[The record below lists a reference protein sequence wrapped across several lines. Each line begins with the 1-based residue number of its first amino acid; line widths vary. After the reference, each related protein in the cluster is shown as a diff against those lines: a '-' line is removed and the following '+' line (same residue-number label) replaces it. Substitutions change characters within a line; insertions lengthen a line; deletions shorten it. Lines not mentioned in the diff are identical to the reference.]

1 MEKKIWLLCGWML
14 LLSACGREKE
24 AKAGL
29 ERARVL
35 YEERQFAA
43 AKNAIDTLRMRYPE
57 EVAVL
62 KESLTLMRLVERG
75 ESERNIAFCDS
86 MIPIRAEEAEAMKKN
101 FVLEKDTVYEDVGHY
116 VWKQKTV
123 ERNVER
129 SYIRCGV
136 DEKGEIY
143 LASVFF
149 GRAPL
154 NHTGLKFCTPDGA
167 YAETASVPYDGG
179 VNYRFKDLGNTTEIV
194 TYKAENGIDAI
205 KFICELD
212 DKARVKAEYTG
223 GKPFSLMLSNDD
235 KKAIRATFELAVI
248 LSDLEKMRREKE
260 KSMKKITY
268 IDQKLGSGEM
278 LKKN

>member
-1 MEKKIWLLCGWML
+1 MKKILIFLCGWML
-14 LLSACGREKE
+14 LLSGCGKEKE
-24 AKAGL
+24 ARAYLEHAKA
-29 ERARVL
+29 L
-35 YEERQFAA
+35 YESKQFPA

-57 EVAVL
+57 EIAVL

-86 MIPIRAEEAEAMKKN
+86 MMPIRAEEAESLKKG
-101 FVLEKDTVYEDVGHY
+101 FVFEKDSVYEDIGKY

-123 ERNVER
+123 ERNVGR

-136 DEKGEIY
+136 NEKGEIY
-143 LASVFF
+143 LASVYF

-154 NHTGLKFCTPDGA
+154 NHTGVRFSTPDGT

-194 TYKAENGIDAI
+194 TYNGENGIDAV
-205 KFICELD
+205 KFIYGTD
-212 DKARVKAEYTG
+212 DKTRIKAEYTG
-223 GKPFSLMLSNDD
+223 GKPYSLTLSNED
-235 KKAIRATFELAVI
+235 KKAIRATFELAIV
-248 LSDLEKMRREKE
+248 LSDLEAMRKEKE
-260 KSMKKITY
+260 KSTKKIAY
-268 IDQKLGSGEM
+268 IDQKLNGGEI

>member
-1 MEKKIWLLCGWML
+1 LYFIYKTKKMEKKIWLLCGWML

-75 ESERNIAFCDS
+75 ESERNIAFCDGL
-86 MIPIRAEEAEAMKKN
+86 IPIRAEEAEAMKKN

-136 DEKGEIY
+136 DEKGENPRE
-143 LASVFF
+143 V
-149 GRAPL
+149 
-154 NHTGLKFCTPDGA
+154 
-167 YAETASVPYDGG
+167 E
-179 VNYRFKDLGNTTEIV
+179 V
-194 TYKAENGIDAI
+194 TLPNE
-205 KFICELD
+205 
-212 DKARVKAEYTG
+212 
-223 GKPFSLMLSNDD
+223 
-235 KKAIRATFELAVI
+235 
-248 LSDLEKMRREKE
+248 
-260 KSMKKITY
+260 
-268 IDQKLGSGEM
+268 
-278 LKKN
+278 